1 MKNKLS
7 PMVGAVKEKLSG
19 IKDAFRNAFSNAV
32 NFIKTSYNEG
42 ALKPV
47 VDTTENQTETYMYSE
62 NTYSDAEKEST
73 VVWNNRV
80 RENIHSAVQNAA
92 AIPTSGELVVYA
104 NGEDIT
110 KITGNLSWKNSI
122 YELSTTMSFDVAK
135 SDAAYLTDLI
145 YTPKVGDIVR
155 LVTNVEIFRGVII
168 KVDDGD
174 KNCNK
179 YSAADL
185 GWYLNKTSQT
195 YQFKDI
201 TAADAIKALCDDL
214 SINIVMLPELT
225 TVIKQIYFDKTVS
238 AILTDILDK
247 CGGDYNY
254 DFVPEVLRIY
264 KMGDLVACPEFQ
276 IASNIP
282 QEYSPNYRRN
292 VSHSLSV
299 EEMKN
304 SIKITSEKD
313 SVYTEIMVKQNREL
327 IDRYGFLQKIVKIDP
342 EKESAEAAAERE
354 LAENAKES
362 ETYSFEIIEKY
373 AGYTRAG
380 EVITVDDVLYV
391 IMSTDHRVT
400 DGWHFDKLELRK
412 LS

>member
-1 MKNKLS
+1 
-7 PMVGAVKEKLSG
+7 MVGAVKEKLSG